1 MTKQKKPKTG
11 DVVGWAVVNRF
22 AGVVSGTYRSRNQAR
37 LSLSQSQS
45 DGSFKPYRI
54 AKIVLAK

>member
-11 DVVGWAVVNRF
+11 DVVGWAIMGRD
-22 AGVVSGTYRSRNQAR
+22 GGPYRWLPSRDEAR
-37 LSLSQSQS
+37 KHLDDANSH
-45 DGSFKPYRI
+45 GYCKPYRI